1 MNTEP
6 SFYQMCVDAG
16 ATIGNHE
23 SDLQVR
29 WSADVQRLI
38 DEYNARSAYRLHV
51 RQFLSQRPGECG
63 QLWIE
68 VPFGY
73 VPWWTEREEAGK
85 RRAKR

>member
-6 SFYQMCVDAG
+6 SFYRMCVDAG

-29 WSADVQRLI
+29 WTPEVQRLI
-38 DEYNARSAYRLHV
+38 DAYNARSAYRLNV
-51 RQFLSQRPGECG
+51 KQFLSQRPDEAG

-73 VPWWTEREEAGK
+73 EPWWKEREEAGK
-85 RRAKR
+85 RRAKK